1 MCPVMRHAALALL
14 EPQAVHRV
22 ATVLVPPRA
31 QLCPPLQSRATPTVL
46 PVRQAP
52 LASPPQSLP
61 ALPLYPS
68 MGVKLNERF
77 KKFHFQLFRDD
88 ARNVA
93 LEATVQALE
102 TGRVFIELAPVPG
115 LSAVVDVLVGILKKV
130 QVSDACSICDRRLS
144 LHDVQD
150 TKTNNE
156 DLERLRIQIE
166 AVHTAIQS
174 VAETVKKRVEN
185 IPSDS
190 PDRIAAETKLG
201 TTKNLG
207 LTVRVDELKRC
218 GLLAFTGSRV
228 DGFRVL

>member
-1 MCPVMRHAALALL
+1 M
-14 EPQAVHRV
+14 
-22 ATVLVPPRA
+22 T
-31 QLCPPLQSRATPTVL
+31 
-46 PVRQAP
+46 
-52 LASPPQSLP
+52 
-61 ALPLYPS
+61 
-68 MGVKLNERF
+68 
-77 KKFHFQLFRDD
+77 DD
-88 ARNVA
+88 
-93 LEATVQALE
+93 
-102 TGRVFIELAPVPG
+102 
-115 LSAVVDVLVGILKKV
+115 SH
-130 QVSDACSICDRRLS
+130 C
-144 LHDVQD
+144 DVQD

-166 AVHTAIQS
+166 AVHMVIRS
-174 VAETVKKRVEN
+174 VAETVKKGVEN